1 LTLLDA
7 NALIAVIRGEPAMER
22 VLAILREGSAAIT
35 TANLAEVF
43 DSVARRAGHSH
54 ARIADV
60 IEPLLEG
67 PLKPIAVDVEL
78 ARRSAE
84 IRSAHYHRKR
94 HPLSL
99 ADCVL
104 LAAAG
109 PKDKIATSD
118 ADVLSVAAELGIET
132 IELPSGRENQADR

>member
-1 LTLLDA
+1 
-7 NALIAVIRGEPAMER
+7 MER
-22 VLAILREGSAAIT
+22 VLTILREGSAAIT

-67 PLKPIAVDVEL
+67 PLKPMTVDIPL
-78 ARRSAE
+78 ARRAAE
-84 IRSAHYHRKR
+84 LRTAHYHRK
-94 HPLSL
+94 HQPLSL

-104 LAAAG
+104 LAAASG

-118 ADVLSVAAELGIET
+118 SDVLAVAAELGIET
-132 IELPSGRENQADR
+132 IALPPSG